1 MPCGR
6 FFANAAWWRLNCIA
20 YNTISVMKQ
29 KALPAAWL
37 NYRMKALRFFLIG
50 VAGKVI
56 RTGRKIYLKFSG
68 MPSVCEIFYEARR
81 RLVYLY
87 DTT

>member
-1 MPCGR
+1 
-6 FFANAAWWRLNCIA
+6 
-20 YNTISVMKQ
+20 
-29 KALPAAWL
+29 
-37 NYRMKALRFFLIG
+37 MKALRFFLIG

-81 RLVYLY
+81 RLVYLKSRLY
-87 DTT
+87 RHV

>member
-1 MPCGR
+1 
-6 FFANAAWWRLNCIA
+6 
-20 YNTISVMKQ
+20 
-29 KALPAAWL
+29 
-37 NYRMKALRFFLIG
+37 MKALRFFLIG

-81 RLVYLY
+81 RMVYLKALQARLIIIVSRGVFLFMSPPRSI
-87 DTT
+87 TKEGRLS